1 MIAFVFTFVF
11 AQENPAPNATDLK
24 PRPAEMAPRATSS
37 LLLGIAQAG
46 ERVVAVGD
54 RGVILISRDGLK
66 WQQLPSP
73 VHATLTAVSFADAQ
87 TGWVVGH
94 DATILHT
101 RDGGQTW
108 SLQQFQPEGSK
119 PLLGVLALDA
129 QRAYAVGAYGL
140 FLATTDGGASW
151 SPVDAPALLE
161 DGRHLNALIRLGNG
175 ELFVAGETGLV
186 GVSADGAEWK
196 RLTLPYEGSLFG
208 ALPRG
213 DKGALVFGLRG
224 NVYASDDV
232 RGGQW
237 VKVETQTVQSMFGG
251 AALPSGEIVL
261 VGADGEILLLSAAG
275 VIRKARGPKDEHS
288 FGSGTL
294 SGVLPRNGELL
305 LVGETGISRL
315 KPGP

>member
-1 MIAFVFTFVF
+1 M
-11 AQENPAPNATDLK
+11 
-24 PRPAEMAPRATSS
+24 
-37 LLLGIAQAG
+37 
-46 ERVVAVGD
+46 
-54 RGVILISRDGLK
+54 
-66 WQQLPSP
+66 
-73 VHATLTAVSFADAQ
+73 
-87 TGWVVGH
+87 
-94 DATILHT
+94 
-101 RDGGQTW
+101 
-108 SLQQFQPEGSK
+108 
-119 PLLGVLALDA
+119 
-129 QRAYAVGAYGL
+129 
-140 FLATTDGGASW
+140 
-151 SPVDAPALLE
+151 LE
-161 DGRHLNALIRLGNG
+161 DGLHLNALIRLGNG
-175 ELFVAGETGLV
+175 ELFVAGETGLL
-186 GVSADGAEWK
+186 GVSADGTEWK

-232 RGGQW
+232 RGGKW

-288 FGSGTL
+288 LGSGTL

-315 KPGP
+315 KPGT